1 MFPEVCMYMVVY
13 IYIQSQEKL
22 VSIFIKQIS
31 APFVSILV
39 NICWFMNIIETE
51 VGGEDHL

>member
-31 APFVSILV
+31 ASFVSILV

>member
-31 APFVSILV
+31 ASFVSILV
-39 NICWFMNIIETE
+39 NKCWFMNIIETE